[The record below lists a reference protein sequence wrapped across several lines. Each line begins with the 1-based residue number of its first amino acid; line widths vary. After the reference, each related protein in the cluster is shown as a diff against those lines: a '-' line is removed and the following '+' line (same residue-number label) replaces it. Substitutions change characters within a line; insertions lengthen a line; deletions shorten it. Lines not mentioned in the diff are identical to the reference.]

1 MKCPQCGKV
10 MVDIIG
16 QIRWT
21 CSCGCTVC
29 TNKVPTPPKP
39 MTEEEILRGVQHE
52 YGAGYEMI
60 VAIEELS
67 ELQKELCKDWRDD
80 GDPDAIAEEI
90 ADVEIVLAH
99 LKLIYKNAEQVA
111 EWRREKL
118 MRLEKALREE

>member
-1 MKCPQCGKV
+1 MKCPQCGKIMRD
-10 MVDIIG
+10 MVG
-16 QIRWT
+16 QIRWV
-21 CSCGCTVC
+21 CSCGCEIYSSAQHIAHR
-29 TNKVPTPPKP
+29 P

-67 ELQKELCKDWRDD
+67 ELQKELCKDWRDE